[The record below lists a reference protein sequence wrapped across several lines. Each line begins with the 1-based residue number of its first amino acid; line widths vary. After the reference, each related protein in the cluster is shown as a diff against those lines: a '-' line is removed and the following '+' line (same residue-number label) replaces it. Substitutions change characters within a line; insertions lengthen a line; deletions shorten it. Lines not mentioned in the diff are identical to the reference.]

1 MTRLAGVVADGDR
14 AAVLRALSGLL
25 AATLDEAEPHRVAAL
40 SRELRETLAEL
51 DGLPAAEG
59 RSASDDLAAK
69 RERRRSA
76 ASSAPRPGRGGV
88 DVGRGGGGAG

>member
-1 MTRLAGVVADGDR
+1 MCGVVAEGDR

-25 AATLDEAEPHRVAAL
+25 AETLESADPQHVAQLAKQ
-40 SRELRETLAEL
+40 LRETVAEL

-69 RERRRSA
+69 RERRRSTASVA
-76 ASSAPRPGRGGV
+76 ARPGRGGV
-88 DVGRGGGGAG
+88 DVRGGGG